1 MNDRKQVLPVKI
13 FVIFSIAALAATPAF
28 SAAKAPAG
36 SSAEDEALVQDWAKY
51 STACRGGAV
60 DGTQETAWGYCG
72 VAKYVLFKLE
82 ERGICQGEGKGEF
95 VKCKKSSANDPLKDY
110 PF

>member
-1 MNDRKQVLPVKI
+1 MKFLVTI
-13 FVIFSIAALAATPAF
+13 SATAFAAAPAFAAAT
-28 SAAKAPAG
+28 APAG
-36 SSAEDEALVQDWAKY
+36 SSAEDQALVQDWAKY

-72 VAKYVLFKLE
+72 VANYVLFKLE
-82 ERGICQGEGKGEF
+82 ERGICKGEGKGDF
-95 VKCKKSSANDPLKDY
+95 INCDKSSRNDPLKDY